1 MDKGR
6 QEKFIPGDRLLS
18 WLIGTAL
25 GLGLFVVFDTS
36 YIMLFK
42 GGSWSSFALV
52 KHLLWLLLGW
62 FVYRFFVALSP
73 EILRG
78 ISKPLYFLG
87 FIACILVFI
96 PGVGIES
103 GGATRW
109 FGIEPFRIQPSEFLK
124 PLTIWFLAAM
134 CLAKFPNY
142 PKSVRHF
149 GEWMDNRFVM
159 FVRRNWHWLIV
170 GISILI
176 IERQPDLGT
185 AAIVG
190 TIAIGIMLYSPIK
203 GRVIAVVILFA
214 LLMSVV
220 FTISEDYRGGRFRT
234 WLHRWDPSVVDG
246 PGYQSAQSEL
256 AMAIGGLT
264 GVSPP
269 KGRAKRILP
278 AASTDFAFTTIA
290 EEAGFIGSLVVIGL
304 LASISLRL
312 VYLAAKSTDAFSRL
326 VIGGTGWWIGIQSVL
341 NLSMVGSLLPPI
353 GVPLPFLSYG
363 GSSLLALMMAL
374 GASQAMI
381 HRRVYKEAP
390 VETRRDR
397 RRYRGARLS
406 RA

>member
-1 MDKGR
+1 M
-6 QEKFIPGDRLLS
+6 LS
-18 WLIGTAL
+18 WLVLIAIL
-25 GLGLFVVFDTS
+25 LGLFVVFDTS

-42 GGSWSSFALV
+42 GGSWSSFAIV
-52 KHLLWLLLGW
+52 KHVLWVILSGV
-62 FVYRFFVALSP
+62 VYYFFTKLPP

-87 FIACILVFI
+87 LVACILVFI

-103 GGATRW
+103 GGAKRW
-109 FGIEPFRIQPSEFLK
+109 FGVEPFRIQPSEFLK

-134 CLAKFPNY
+134 CLYKFPSY

-149 GEWMDNRFVM
+149 GEWMDNRFVI
-159 FVRRNWHWLIV
+159 FLRRNWHWLIV
-170 GISILI
+170 GISVLV

-185 AAIVG
+185 AAMVG
-190 TIAIGIMLYSPIK
+190 VIAIGIMIYSPIK
-203 GRVIAVVILFA
+203 GRVIALVLLFA
-214 LLMSVV
+214 LLMGTV

-234 WLHRWDPSVVDG
+234 WLHRWDASVVDG

-256 AMAIGGLT
+256 AMAIGGVT
-264 GVSPP
+264 GVGPP
-269 KGRAKRILP
+269 KGRAKRVLP

-290 EEAGFIGSLVVIGL
+290 EEAGFIGSIIVISL
-304 LASISLRL
+304 LAAISLRL
-312 VYLAAKSTDAFSRL
+312 VLLASLSQDAFSRL

-390 VETRRDR
+390 IETRRDR
-397 RRYRGARLS
+397 RRYRRARLS